1 MTLSPHHAHPAPS
14 ILPEPSPPTPAACKH
29 PANDRPACKA
39 TTKSGEA
46 CSAAAGPSGY
56 CPFHDPERS
65 DAMAESRAAGGRAR
79 SKPAA
84 AVDADAPDLPVAKAS
99 DIVALI
105 GDTIARV
112 RKGSL
117 DPRIANTIGYLSS
130 VALRGIEVGELEE
143 RLARLESVIDSR
155 STGHGLGSFDRRI
168 SLNHTAKG
176 EYE

>member
-1 MTLSPHHAHPAPS
+1 MAPAPAR
-14 ILPEPSPPTPAACKH
+14 EPSTPSIQAEPAPPTPAASKH
-29 PANDRPACKA
+29 PANPRPTCKA
-39 TTKSGEA
+39 ITRSGDP
-46 CSAAAGPSGY
+46 CSAAAGPNGFCS
-56 CPFHDPERS
+56 FHDPERA

-143 RLARLESVIDSR
+143 RLARLESVMDSR
-155 STGHGLGSFDRRI
+155 SAGHGPRAFDRRI
-168 SLNHTAKG
+168 GLNHTTEG
-176 EYE
+176 EHE

>member
-1 MTLSPHHAHPAPS
+1 
-14 ILPEPSPPTPAACKH
+14 
-29 PANDRPACKA
+29 
-39 TTKSGEA
+39 
-46 CSAAAGPSGY
+46 
-56 CPFHDPERS
+56 
-65 DAMAESRAAGGRAR
+65 MAESRAAGGRAR

-84 AVDADAPDLPVAKAS
+84 AVEADAPDLPVAKAS

-112 RKGSL
+112 RKGFL

-143 RLARLESVIDSR
+143 RLVRLESVIDSR

-168 SLNHTAKG
+168 SLKHTAEG
-176 EYE
+176 EHE

>member
-1 MTLSPHHAHPAPS
+1 MTLSPQHAHPAPS
-14 ILPEPSPPTPAACKH
+14 ILHEPAPPTPAASRH
-29 PANDRPACKA
+29 TATDRPACKA
-39 TTKSGEA
+39 ITRSGDP
-46 CSAAAGPSGY
+46 CSAAAGASGY

-65 DAMAESRAAGGRAR
+65 EAMAESRAAGGRAR

-84 AVDADAPDLPVAKAS
+84 AVEADAPDLPVARAS

-112 RKGSL
+112 RKGAL

-143 RLARLESVIDSR
+143 RLARLESVVDCR
-155 STGHGLGSFDRRI
+155 NAVHGKGAFDRRI
-168 SLNHTAKG
+168 FTNPSCQG
-176 EYE
+176 EDA